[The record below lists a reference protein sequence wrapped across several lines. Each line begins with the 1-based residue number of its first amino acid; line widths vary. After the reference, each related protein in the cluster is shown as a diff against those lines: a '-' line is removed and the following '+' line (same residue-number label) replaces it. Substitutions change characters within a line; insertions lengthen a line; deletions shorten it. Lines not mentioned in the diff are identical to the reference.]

1 MRSFSA
7 LLPMRA
13 AWRCG
18 FLLLGTL
25 SLAATA
31 SAQSR
36 RSADAGFDAQ
46 AFAHSQHR
54 TYEVQDFSDRYRA
67 TLEIED
73 NREEFRPGIVRVF
86 ARGSAKPLIEVA
98 SPELVLDPDAQGG
111 KAKGELHE
119 LPYARQSVMIYAD
132 FNFDGIKDLA
142 LMDGQNSCYHG
153 PSYQVYVGTANGFA
167 PSPAFTQLAQKNC
180 GMFKVDTQAREL
192 QTMSK
197 DGCCWHRSAVYTVRD
212 GQPLLQRELV
222 EDASSA
228 PGLAQETRYRDQ
240 GGKRV
245 AQTHYLW
252 DEHGSTAMVPHKILL
267 EFRLAPAGKRIV
279 VFASEQNGQF
289 GKPYYAAIGAQ
300 QQVELLYPDGKGES
314 FAYDAARHTLSFVRG
329 ATTYRIVGDAQG
341 VPQRMDVVARGKTQP
356 LALQPGSA
364 HGSLQA
370 VAQALRAAQAA
381 VAQ

>member
-36 RSADAGFDAQ
+36 RSADDGFDAQ
-46 AFAHSQHR
+46 AFAHSQRR

-98 SPELVLDPDAQGG
+98 SPELVLDPDVEAG
-111 KAKGELHE
+111 KAKGKVHE
-119 LPYARQSVMIYAD
+119 LPYAKQSVLIYAD

-142 LMDGQNSCYHG
+142 LMDGQNSCNHG
-153 PSYQVYVGTANGFA
+153 ASYKVYVGTAKGFA

-180 GMFKVDTQAREL
+180 GLFKVDAQAREL
-192 QTMSK
+192 QTMNK
-197 DGCCWHRSAVYTVRD
+197 DGCCWHRSAVYTVHD

-252 DEHGSTAMVPHKILL
+252 DDRGSTAMVPHKILL
-267 EFRLAPAGKRIV
+267 DFRLAPAGKRIV

-289 GKPYYAAIGAQ
+289 GKPYYAAIDAQ
-300 QQVELLYPDGKGES
+300 QQVELLYPEGKGET

-370 VAQALRAAQAA
+370 VAQALRAAQ
-381 VAQ
+381 